1 MSQDIYPPIHV
12 TVGQNDSKNQPDRQ
26 DGDAWPPG
34 LGQSLEALH
43 TAHDLDQDIRKL
55 AIETV
60 DYKEPSRFG
69 NKLFLSALT
78 VEDWHL

>member
-1 MSQDIYPPIHV
+1 MSQDIYPSIHV

-60 DYKEPSRFG
+60 DYKEPSSFG
-69 NKLFLSALT
+69 NKLFLSALK
-78 VEDWHL
+78 VED